1 MQYYHYSLY
10 IIMCIIEKTIIVSV
24 IDSIALA
31 WPDYA
36 KKNFNKTR
44 SIRYAIYVGGAQ
56 TRSRALVTVS

>member
-1 MQYYHYSLY
+1 
-10 IIMCIIEKTIIVSV
+10 MCIIEKTIIVSV

-44 SIRYAIYVGGAQ
+44 SIRYAIYVGGTQ
-56 TRSRALVTVS
+56 TRSRALVTVN